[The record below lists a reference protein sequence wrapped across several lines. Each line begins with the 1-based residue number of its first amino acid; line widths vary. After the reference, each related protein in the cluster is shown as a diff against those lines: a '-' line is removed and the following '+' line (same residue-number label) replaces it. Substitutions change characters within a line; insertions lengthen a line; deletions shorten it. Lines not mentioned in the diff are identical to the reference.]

1 MTTHHRDSGHL
12 ILLREMKRSLHT
24 LAYGTVRC
32 LRRVVLAGVLALSL
46 CTTAACG
53 SSHTTRPSQSVHYG
67 QSHQSVSSHLR
78 VLALFPSDAPFVSGM
93 HSANRWST
101 LGENMKK
108 AVAHEVPSATVN
120 VVQSSHLS
128 DQVSAIEENQSDSD
142 HQLHKG
148 DVLFFVPARVMPD
161 SAAGFGNMVGD
172 RVSAKA
178 SRNSESLNNEREDS
192 NDNDQAAQTQLSR
205 QLTHLTKN
213 GVRVIECARQLA
225 GYTPSLF
232 IQTIDPYQIGRLQ
245 AQQVVSK
252 IKLDQATVRDPRRL
266 IILVPGSSDDSFS
279 HEFLD
284 GVWSV
289 IGDALSSH
297 KVVIVGATHIRTEEE
312 FLRSSQTRPFFL
324 ENSDAMGDQRKIA
337 AIINQQLKEE
347 KHSSSPLDAIPGL
360 AHDTTELDAVIA
372 GTDYAAQQT
381 VTVLTNHGY
390 AGSAATINPEVTLQS
405 VVNNLAG
412 NRDMTKN
419 KVPDPRNHTKGHHSA
434 GTPSSSSSDWPIISG
449 FGGYSASVSLVT
461 SGKQWIT
468 GIVDEKTLSTA
479 MATICQNA
487 TRGVA
492 LTEHLHLYSH
502 SITDQHSVQ
511 HIVCA
516 DIVPVTSENV
526 KHALLDPGYA
536 SAADAGL

>member
-1 MTTHHRDSGHL
+1 
-12 ILLREMKRSLHT
+12 
-24 LAYGTVRC
+24 
-32 LRRVVLAGVLALSL
+32 
-46 CTTAACG
+46 
-53 SSHTTRPSQSVHYG
+53 
-67 QSHQSVSSHLR
+67 
-78 VLALFPSDAPFVSGM
+78 
-93 HSANRWST
+93 
-101 LGENMKK
+101 MKK
-108 AVAHEVPSATVN
+108 AVAREVPSATVN

-128 DQVSAIEENQSDSD
+128 DQLSVVKENQSDRD
-142 HQLHKG
+142 RRLRTG

-172 RVSAKA
+172 RISTKT
-178 SRNSESLNNEREDS
+178 SRTPESSNNDHHDDDED
-192 NDNDQAAQTQLSR
+192 DQSAQTQLSHQLT
-205 QLTHLTKN
+205 QLTHT

-245 AQQVVSK
+245 AQQVASK
-252 IKLDQATVRDPRRL
+252 IELDQATSRDPRRL

-284 GVWSV
+284 GIWSV
-289 IGDALSSH
+289 IGHAFSDH
-297 KVVIVGATHIRTEEE
+297 KAVIVGASHVRTEDE
-312 FLRSSQTRPFFL
+312 FLRSSQTSPFFL
-324 ENSDAMGDQRKIA
+324 ENSDALGDQRKIT
-337 AIINQQLKEE
+337 AIIDQQLKEE
-347 KHSSSPLDAIPGL
+347 KHSSSPLDVIPAL

-390 AGSAATINPEVTLQS
+390 TGSAATINPEVTLQS

-412 NRDMTKN
+412 NRDLTKN
-419 KVPDPRNHTKGHHSA
+419 KVPDPRNRTKGHHTA
-434 GTPSSSSSDWPIISG
+434 GTPSSSSSNWPIISG

-468 GIVDEKTLSTA
+468 GIVDEQTLSLA
-479 MATICQNA
+479 MATICRNA
-487 TRGVA
+487 ARGVS
-492 LTEHLHLYSH
+492 LTKNLRLHTH
-502 SITDQHSVQ
+502 SASDQHSVLRV
-511 HIVCA
+511 VCA